1 MLKVNGELLT
11 KSKIADALGTNP
23 MRVTRFIERNK
34 INAVK
39 KEGKRELFKLTD
51 FNALKNELNEPE
63 AKEKAQNHA
72 FSKDDYI
79 LTLKKQLEDQQK
91 QFDEVLK
98 SKDETID
105 SLKETIATSKHAYED
120 MKDQLTVKD
129 NQITAL
135 TKLTNN
141 AQTLNLVDKDPKRL
155 QTAQGNAEMK
165 PEQSSSEKA
174 ANNQQTS
181 ESEKPRQNWWQR
193 HFGRNK

>member
-1 MLKVNGELLT
+1 MSKELLT

-51 FNALKNELNEPE
+51 FNALKEELSEPE
-63 AKEKAQNHA
+63 TKKEAQSHA

-155 QTAQGNAEMK
+155 QTAQGNAK
-165 PEQSSSEKA
+165 TKVEQSSSEKEEDSSS
-174 ANNQQTS
+174 N
-181 ESEKPRQNWWQR
+181 EMPRTHWWQR
-193 HFGRNK
+193 FGKH

>member
-1 MLKVNGELLT
+1 MSGELLT

-51 FNALKNELNEPE
+51 FNALKKELSEPE
-63 AKEKAQNHA
+63 TKKKAQSHA

-155 QTAQGNAEMK
+155 QTAKSDSER
-165 PEQSSSEKA
+165 SSPQNVTDDQQVTLRSEK
-174 ANNQQTS
+174 S
-181 ESEKPRQNWWQR
+181 HKNWWQR
-193 HFGRNK
+193 HFGKKD

>member
-1 MLKVNGELLT
+1 MLKVSGELLT

-51 FNALKNELNEPE
+51 FNALKKELSEPE
-63 AKEKAQNHA
+63 TKKEAQSHA

-79 LTLKKQLEDQQK
+79 LTLKKQLEDQKAQYE
-91 QFDEVLK
+91 QVIE
-98 SKDETID
+98 SKEETIS
-105 SLKETIATSKHAYED
+105 SLKETIATSQKSYDD
-120 MKDQLTVKD
+120 MKDQLAVKD

-141 AQTLNLVDKDPKRL
+141 AQTLNLVDKDPKRI
-155 QTAQGNAEMK
+155 QAAHGDVETK
-165 PEQSSSEKA
+165 PEQSSSDEKVDSS
-174 ANNQQTS
+174 TT
-181 ESEKPRQNWWQR
+181 KPPKKHWLQ
-193 HFGRNK
+193 FGK

>member
-1 MLKVNGELLT
+1 MSGELLT

-51 FNALKNELNEPE
+51 FNALKKELDDPE
-63 AKEKAQNHA
+63 AKKEAQSHA
-72 FSKDDYI
+72 FSKDEYI
-79 LTLKKQLEDQQK
+79 LTLKKQLEDQQE
-91 QFDEVLK
+91 QFNKMLQA
-98 SKDETID
+98 KDETID

-120 MKDQLTVKD
+120 MKDQLAVKD
-129 NQITAL
+129 DQISSL

-155 QTAQGNAEMK
+155 QTAQGNAETK
-165 PEQSSSEKA
+165 VEQSSSEKGVD
-174 ANNQQTS
+174 NNQQAS
-181 ESEKPRQNWWQR
+181 ESEKPHKKHWWTWI
-193 HFGRNK
+193 RNN

>member
-1 MLKVNGELLT
+1 MLKVSEELLT

-51 FNALKNELNEPE
+51 FNVLKNELNEPE
-63 AKEKAQNHA
+63 AKERAQSHS

-105 SLKETIATSKHAYED
+105 SLKDTIATSKHAYED
-120 MKDQLTVKD
+120 MKDQLAVKD

-141 AQTLNLVDKDPKRL
+141 AQTLNMVDKDPKRL
-155 QTAQGNAEMK
+155 QSAQSSAETK
-165 PEQSSSEKA
+165 PEQSSSEKEEDSSPKE
-174 ANNQQTS
+174 TS
-181 ESEKPRQNWWQR
+181 KSHWWQR
-193 HFGRNK
+193 FGKH

>member
-1 MLKVNGELLT
+1 MSEELLS
-11 KSKIADALGTNP
+11 KSKIADTLGTNP

-34 INAVK
+34 INTVK

-51 FNALKNELNEPE
+51 FNALKKELNEPE
-63 AKEKAQNHA
+63 AKKEAQSHA

-105 SLKETIATSKHAYED
+105 SLKETIETSKHAYED

-155 QTAQGNAEMK
+155 QSAQGNAETK
-165 PEQSSSEKA
+165 TERSSSGKESNEK
-174 ANNQQTS
+174 
-181 ESEKPRQNWWQR
+181 EKVSKFEKSHKNWWQR
-193 HFGRNK
+193 HFSRS

>member
-1 MLKVNGELLT
+1 MLKVSEELLT

-23 MRVTRFIERNK
+23 MCVTRFIERNK

-155 QTAQGNAEMK
+155 QTAQGNAETST
-165 PEQSSSEKA
+165 ERSSSEKDEDGF
-174 ANNQQTS
+174 T
-181 ESEKPRQNWWQR
+181 K
-193 HFGRNK
+193 GDV

>member
-1 MLKVNGELLT
+1 MSGELLT

-51 FNALKNELNEPE
+51 FNALKKELDDPE
-63 AKEKAQNHA
+63 AKKEAQSHA
-72 FSKDDYI
+72 FSKDEYI
-79 LTLKKQLEDQQK
+79 LTLKKQLEDQQE
-91 QFDEVLK
+91 QFNKMLQA
-98 SKDETID
+98 KDETID

-120 MKDQLTVKD
+120 MKDQLAVKD
-129 NQITAL
+129 DQISSL

-155 QTAQGNAEMK
+155 QSAQGNAETSNEN
-165 PEQSSSEKA
+165 PSSEK
-174 ANNQQTS
+174 
-181 ESEKPRQNWWQR
+181 EKDSSSKEAPKSHWWQR
-193 HFGRNK
+193 LGKH